1 MISVIIPTLN
11 SQETLAGTF
20 ASLISPTVSGL
31 VHEVIV
37 SDGGSVDETTAIA
50 EAAGASVAIGAKGR
64 GQQLRL
70 GAAQA
75 KGDWLLFLHSDTALE
90 PGWDTEV
97 GNLIEGVAARRPMP
111 GVPPDGKFAA
121 AFAFRLAD
129 LSWKARLLERL
140 VALRCALLK
149 VPYGDQGLLVS
160 KSFYDE
166 LGGYGALALMEDV
179 DLVRRIGRARIIM
192 LRSAA
197 VTSAARYYK
206 NGFFIRIMK
215 NSFIMT
221 LWLCRVPTPVLVKL
235 YG

>member
-11 SQETLAGTF
+11 SQETLTGTF
-20 ASLISPTVSGL
+20 TSLISPTVSGL
-31 VHEVIV
+31 VREVIV

-50 EAAGASVAIGAKGR
+50 EAAGASVISGAKGR
-64 GQQLRL
+64 GGQLMR
-70 GAAQA
+70 GAALA

-97 GNLIEGVAARRPMP
+97 GNIIEGAAAGGPMRGIPP
-111 GVPPDGKFAA
+111 GGKFAA

-129 LSWKARLLERL
+129 LSWQARLLERI
-140 VALRCALLK
+140 VALRCGVLRL
-149 VPYGDQGLLVS
+149 PYGDQGLLIS
-160 KSFYDE
+160 RAFYEE
-166 LGGYGALALMEDV
+166 LGGYGDLALMEDV
-179 DLVRRIGRARIIM
+179 DLVRRIGRRRMVM

-197 VTSAARYYK
+197 VTSAARYHK
-206 NGFFIRIMK
+206 DGFFLRIMK
-215 NSFIMT
+215 NSFILT